1 LAAAAGAG
9 HHLVE
14 RAGELVTA
22 VDRARAAGGVQLV
35 EVRTERGRN
44 AALHRAVAAIVT
56 EAVAGLRP

>member
-1 LAAAAGAG
+1 M
-9 HHLVE
+9 
-14 RAGELVTA
+14 TA